1 MDNGNENREHYIVA
15 KEGRDVIVR
24 QVPQGS
30 CAHTYTKAQAW
41 KHAKLRREF
50 GNEKKRIQPGRLIFV
65 GLDNMRMVIEWPT
78 EETSESALDN
88 QPESVHTD
96 PMTNTTNVPL
106 HVLAR
111 QGAEQISGMEMNRD
125 TGEFDRPLPRVI
137 APKAAQSVKQPTDK
151 QITLFNKLCTQIK
164 GEPYT
169 AGFAATVDRKGAS
182 AAINAALA
190 IIKESK
196 RVAAGESMPQAQV
209 SAQPTTDVPAGRYAI
224 ENDEGTLG
232 FFQVDR
238 PTEGRWA
245 GYTFVKYQASD
256 ETYPVRD
263 KAKRDRILSKI
274 AQNVKEAMLT
284 YGREIGACGHCGRTL
299 TDEDS
304 RNAGI
309 GPVCAGKVSWA

>member
-1 MDNGNENREHYIVA
+1 MDNGNEDRRHFIVA

-24 QVPQGS
+24 EVPKGS

-41 KHAKLRREF
+41 KHAKRLREY
-50 GNEKKRIQPGRLIFV
+50 GNEKKRIEAGRLIVV
-65 GLDNMRMVIEWPT
+65 GLDNMRIVTEWPAEVV
-78 EETSESALDN
+78 EEALDI
-88 QPESVHTD
+88 QAESVHTT
-96 PMTNTTNVPL
+96 PMTNTT
-106 HVLAR
+106 
-111 QGAEQISGMEMNRD
+111 
-125 TGEFDRPLPRVI
+125 T
-137 APKAAQSVKQPTDK
+137 KQPTEA
-151 QITLFNKLCTQIK
+151 QVNLFNKLCTELVRVNNQDADA
-164 GEPYT
+164 YT
-169 AGFAATVDRKGAS
+169 AGFASTVDRAGAS
-182 AAINAALA
+182 KAIEAAITAVKDA
-190 IIKESK
+190 K
-196 RVAAGESMPQAQV
+196 RVANMPHSQAGAPVAPSTE
-209 SAQPTTDVPAGRYAI
+209 VPAGRYAI

-263 KAKRDRILSKI
+263 KAKRERILSKI
-274 AQNVKEAMLT
+274 AQDVKSAMLT